1 VAKQTV
7 VTLIDDLDGQVAAET
22 IDFSIDGASY
32 EIDLSDKNA
41 AALRDALAPYV
52 GVARR
57 VGRAARPVAG
67 RAREGRAVDLGAVRE
82 WARAQGLQVSDRGR
96 VSAAIQDA
104 YNAAH

>member
-1 VAKQTV
+1 MAKQTV

-41 AALRDALAPYV
+41 AALRDALAPYL

-57 VGRAARPVAG
+57 VGRAARPAG

-82 WARAQGLQVSDRGR
+82 WARAQGFRVSDRGR